1 MAKNIQTAIDD
12 HLKTIA
18 ELKKKLKQ
26 QADKENILLGAVVR
40 DYAKNNYDFA
50 QEVLLAIEDAP
61 ARTKKAL
68 AGLVDELS
76 ALSKTPAKADE
87 LTTNFNNQ

>member
-1 MAKNIQTAIDD
+1 MAKNIKTAIND

-26 QADKENILLGAVVR
+26 QADKENLLLGAVVR
-40 DYAKNNYDFA
+40 DYAKNNYEFA
-50 QEVLLAIEDAP
+50 QEVLMAIEDAP

-68 AGLVDELS
+68 SGLVDELNTV
-76 ALSKTPAKADE
+76 SKTQVKAE
-87 LTTNFNNQ
+87 EQTTNF